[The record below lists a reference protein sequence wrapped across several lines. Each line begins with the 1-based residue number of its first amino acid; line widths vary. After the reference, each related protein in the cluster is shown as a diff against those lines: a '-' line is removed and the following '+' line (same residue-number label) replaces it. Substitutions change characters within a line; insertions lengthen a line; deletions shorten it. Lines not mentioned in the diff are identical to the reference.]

1 MVDASHLFHW
11 DCAGGDGQHSPI
23 SSATE
28 VKAPQLRST
37 NCRGQGGQ
45 GKGEG
50 HLKAIQEKGVKQ
62 LQTALRAGG
71 GLLAQCLLSVLPSLL
86 SLPTSTQKILPNL
99 QVGSREYPI
108 IRVQ

>member
-50 HLKAIQEKGVKQ
+50 HLKAIQGNSREGGKATPNSTKGRWRPACSVPAKCP
-62 LQTALRAGG
+62 A
-71 GLLAQCLLSVLPSLL
+71 LLALSTHLHSKD
-86 SLPTSTQKILPNL
+86 PTESP
-99 QVGSREYPI
+99 GREQGISY
-108 IRVQ
+108 R